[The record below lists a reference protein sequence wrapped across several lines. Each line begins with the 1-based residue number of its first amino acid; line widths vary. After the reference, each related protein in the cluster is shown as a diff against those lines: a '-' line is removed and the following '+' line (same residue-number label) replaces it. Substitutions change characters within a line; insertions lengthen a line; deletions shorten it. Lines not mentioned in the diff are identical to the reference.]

1 MVEVGNELHVSMI
14 YSAEIRGNNGRCV
27 TSMLNMMIPS
37 TVLSD
42 HQYKVNEFNY
52 AELFV

>member
-1 MVEVGNELHVSMI
+1 MLEVDNELHVFMI
-14 YSAEIRGNNGRCV
+14 YSAENNDPCV
-27 TSMLNMMIPS
+27 TSMLNMTIPS

-42 HQYKVNEFNY
+42 HQYKMNEFSY